1 VAPSGNFFLVSFLFL
16 RFMATHK
23 LTPAFDF
30 ALQQFAERL
39 PVPEVK
45 YRTPISGRELL
56 RDNPTMTGPGGA
68 PIVPHLQY
76 YVGSP
81 ENATNHLRRLR
92 AAYAQGGQA
101 AVVKY
106 LQPYEAFLGQGET
119 QAAQ

>member
-1 VAPSGNFFLVSFLFL
+1 
-16 RFMATHK
+16 MAKHT

-30 ALQQFAERL
+30 ALKQFADRL

-45 YRTPISGRELL
+45 YRKPVSGRELL
-56 RDNPTMTGPGGA
+56 RDNPTMTGPGGV
-68 PIVPHLQY
+68 PIAPHLMY

-81 ENATNHLRRLR
+81 DNAVNHLRRLR
-92 AAYAQGGQA
+92 AAFEQGGQD